1 MDHDDWRVTISF
13 PDWAQAQRAKI
24 LFPRR
29 EVADDARRRLGYS
42 IAVGAG
48 GSQVFLYAGTEVA
61 AREAERIAR
70 DVLAR
75 HHFQAEFAIHR
86 WHPLEERWEDPDVA
100 MPRSEADRQAEH
112 QRLLDDEAA
121 ESVAAGAAYWLV
133 RAELPSRHEAAAL
146 AGKLRSEGRSV
157 IRRWKFLVIGAGNE
171 DDAQELADQIRREA
185 PADATVRAGH
195 SAVYLPFAGFLLRGA
210 DHGARPPSL
219 NHNTVAR
226 ETSASPTSRANVTS

>member
-1 MDHDDWRVTISF
+1 MDDDDWRVTISF
-13 PDWAQAQRAKI
+13 PDSAQAQRAKI

-70 DVLAR
+70 DMLAQ

-100 MPRSEADRQAEH
+100 MPRSEAERQAEH
-112 QRLLDDEAA
+112 QRLLAVETA

-133 RAELPSRHEAAAL
+133 RAELPSRREAAAL
-146 AGKLRSEGRSV
+146 AAKFRGEGRSV
-157 IRRWKFLVIGAGNE
+157 IRRWKFVVIGASNE
-171 DDAQELADQIRREA
+171 DDAQELADQVRREA

-195 SAVYLPFAGFLLRGA
+195 SAVYLPFAGF
-210 DHGARPPSL
+210 
-219 NHNTVAR
+219 
-226 ETSASPTSRANVTS
+226 